1 MNEERRRRGE
11 VITAVWFVVAIA
23 ASGVFTASF
32 AAFPNPQVLGACLG
46 IAFSAIAAALVTMS
60 RDLLPHDEVEDP
72 QHAERSPEDER
83 ESAVWLA
90 EGGMKTIGSRKMWLV
105 RLGIFA
111 ATALGI
117 AVLFP
122 LRTFGQSPKGRVG
135 LTNWKKG
142 LRLVKDDGTAVH
154 VDDIPHGAVVTAFP
168 EGFVGHDF
176 LKDMGVDAVVVLH
189 VPVDELQ
196 LAQDRATWAPQGYIA
211 YSKICTHLECPLG
224 LYRAQS
230 QELMCPCHQS
240 TFNVLDGG
248 HVVFGPAV
256 RNLPMLPLQ
265 IASDGTLQAAG
276 YMSNYVGSDNW
287 DYGAKWRRPRERRS
301 G

>member
-1 MNEERRRRGE
+1 MNERRRRRGE
-11 VITAVWFVVAIA
+11 IIAAFWFLAAIG

-32 AAFPNPQVLGACLG
+32 AAFPNPEVLGASLG
-46 IAFSAIAAALVTMS
+46 VAFSAIAAALVTMS

-72 QHAERSPEDER
+72 QHPKRSPEEER

-90 EGGMKTIGSRKMWLV
+90 EGGMSTIASRKIWLV
-105 RLGIFA
+105 RLGIAA

-135 LTNWKKG
+135 LTNWKRG
-142 LRLVKDDGTAVH
+142 LRLVKDDGTPVH
-154 VDDIPHGAVVTAFP
+154 TDDVPYGAAVTAFP
-168 EGFVGHDF
+168 QGFVGPDY
-176 LKDMGVDAVVVLH
+176 LKDMAVDAVVVLH
-189 VPVDELQ
+189 VSPDELQ
-196 LAQDRATWAPQGYIA
+196 LPADRSSWAPQGYIA

-248 HVVFGPAV
+248 NVMFGPAV

-265 IASDGTLQAAG
+265 IASDGTFSAGG

-287 DYGAKWRRPRERRS
+287 DYGTEWRSPRERR
-301 G
+301 GG

>member
-1 MNEERRRRGE
+1 MIEKRRRRAE
-11 VITAVWFVVAIA
+11 VIAAFWFVVAIG
-23 ASGVFTASF
+23 ASGVFAASF
-32 AAFPNPQVLGACLG
+32 AAFPNTEALGASLG
-46 IAFSAIAAALVTMS
+46 VAFAAISAALITMS
-60 RDLLPHDEVEDP
+60 RDLLPHEEVEDP
-72 QHAERSPEDER
+72 QHPQHSAEDQR
-83 ESAVWLA
+83 ESVVRLA
-90 EGGMKTIGSRKMWLV
+90 EGGMTTIVSRRTWLV
-105 RLGIFA
+105 RLGVAA

-122 LRTFGQSPKGRVG
+122 LRTFGHSPKGRVG

-142 LRLVKDDGTAVH
+142 RRLVKEDGTLVRT
-154 VDDIPHGAVVTAFP
+154 DDIPHGGVVTAFP
-168 EGFVGHDF
+168 EGFVGPDH
-176 LKDMGVDAVVVLH
+176 LEDMGVDAIVVLH
-189 VPVDELQ
+189 VKTIELQ
-196 LAQDRATWAPQGYIA
+196 LPKDRASWAPRGYIA

-256 RNLPMLPLQ
+256 RNLPMLPLE

-287 DYGAKWRRPRERRS
+287 DYGATWRRPRERRS